1 MKLTLETKINA
12 YNIRNPETSNYMS
25 KSNKNIIVYIIML
38 RPDSQPLTGFEA
50 GTIEQAHAYYHADPL
65 RSWQAR
71 LARRSIEQAH
81 AYYHAPF
88 YTRAHALDG
97 SVSEVLRA
105 IAFSLRRRTLLESV

>member
-1 MKLTLETKINA
+1 
-12 YNIRNPETSNYMS
+12 
-25 KSNKNIIVYIIML
+25 ML

-105 IAFSLRRRTLLESV
+105 IAFSFFLFFFYIPKLFTSIALGLMQRVKYMHNNLVI